1 MNYRIDESFMDNMLN
16 PTSGFE
22 PWPKGVYDFETID
35 AELCKT
41 KSPPPRE
48 QLVLKLKVFDGKG
61 KSQTIFHYV
70 ALYADWG
77 IENLS
82 EYYTATGG
90 LPADPLDVDP
100 QALKMRSGKV
110 ALKIEESIQYGDR
123 NKVSYFPA
131 PKPGEIRQSPRINA
145 PLNIP
150 AQAPQQAS
158 QQTLPDDDIPF

>member
-1 MNYRIDESFMDNMLN
+1 MNYQIDESFMDNMLN
-16 PTSGFE
+16 PTSGFA

-35 AELCKT
+35 AELVKT

-48 QLVLKLKVFDGKG
+48 QLVLKLKVFDGHG
-61 KSQTIFHYV
+61 KSQTVYHYV

-90 LPADPLDVDP
+90 LPADPLNVDA

-123 NKVSYFPA
+123 NKVAYFPA
-131 PKPGEIRQSPRINA
+131 PKAGDVNRSPRIDA
-145 PLNIP
+145 ALKIP
-150 AQAPQQAS
+150 KQQLQPAND
-158 QQTLPDDDIPF
+158 QTIPEDDIPF